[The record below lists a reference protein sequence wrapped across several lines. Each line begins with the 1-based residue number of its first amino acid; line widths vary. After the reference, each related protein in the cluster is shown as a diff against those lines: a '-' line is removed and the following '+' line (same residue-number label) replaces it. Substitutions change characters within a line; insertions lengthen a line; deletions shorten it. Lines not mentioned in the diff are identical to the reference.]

1 MEKLDYAILFATKAH
16 KGQKRKTEDIDM
28 IFHPFTVG
36 MILNNFGMSED
47 CVIAGILHDVVEDTK
62 YTSEDIQ
69 NIFGENVSRIVK
81 EVTENKALP
90 WEERKKE
97 SIEKIKTAS
106 IEGKMVACADKI
118 NNLESLYETYKEK
131 GEKVWEAFN
140 RPYEK
145 QKWYYT
151 EMYNAVIKN
160 IENNELCERYKNILN
175 KIF

>member
-1 MEKLDYAILFATKAH
+1 
-16 KGQKRKTEDIDM
+16 
-28 IFHPFTVG
+28 
-36 MILNNFGMSED
+36 
-47 CVIAGILHDVVEDTK
+47 
-62 YTSEDIQ
+62 
-69 NIFGENVSRIVK
+69 
-81 EVTENKALP
+81 
-90 WEERKKE
+90 
-97 SIEKIKTAS
+97 
-106 IEGKMVACADKI
+106 MVACADKI